1 MSSLQLTLVRTQR
14 TFEAISDQI
23 RDQIRTGALRTG
35 DRLPNE
41 RELANTLGVSR
52 HAVREALRALESV
65 GLVELRKG
73 ASGGAFISRGRPD
86 VITDA
91 MRDMFH
97 VGGISLEQL
106 TETRLLLES
115 AIVRL
120 ACERADPRA
129 FDALED
135 NVRRAEAETQAGNLA
150 AKTALNIEFHTL
162 LAAATGNPLLA
173 MLTGAVMNVLREFVG
188 HVGSVMGADVIRS
201 RRRLLKHMRAGNADA
216 AVAEMTR
223 HLKVLDRHY
232 RDAAALLK
240 TAKIKPER
248 THGAK
253 Q

>member
-14 TFEAISDQI
+14 TFEAISAQI
-23 RDQIRTGALRTG
+23 RDRIKTGVLRTG

-41 RELANTLGVSR
+41 RDLASTLGVSR

-73 ASGGAFISRGRPD
+73 ASGGAFISRGRPEA
-86 VITDA
+86 ITDA
-91 MRDMFH
+91 VRDMFH

-120 ACERADPRA
+120 ACGRADPRA

-135 NVRRAEAETQAGNLA
+135 NVRRAEAETKAGNLA
-150 AKTALNIEFHTL
+150 AKTAINIEFHTV

-173 MLTGAVMNVLREFVG
+173 MLTGALMNVLREFVG
-188 HVGSVMGADVIRS
+188 HVGSVMGADVIHS
-201 RRRLLKHMRAGNADA
+201 RRRLLKHMRARNADA

-232 RDAAALLK
+232 REAARLLK
-240 TAKIKPER
+240 TAKTKPE
-248 THGAK
+248 
-253 Q
+253 